1 MGKGTAMLTA
11 LPLIILA
18 VVEGNPR
25 SLLGPNKNKVDS
37 SQETDDEPMKMFLKN
52 EEDEVLKDDF
62 DIGSNNG
69 NNDYIGTS
77 DELIEQDSTYG
88 NNDHIGNSDYN
99 DFDLD
104 EEDEEDGPDD
114 LKEQNKP
121 DIQVLQDLSGER
133 NS

>member
-1 MGKGTAMLTA
+1 MGSKGTAMLTA

-25 SLLGPNKNKVDS
+25 SLLGPNKTKVES
-37 SQETDDEPMKMFLKN
+37 SQETVDEPMKIFLKD

-62 DIGSNNG
+62 DIGSNN
-69 NNDYIGTS
+69 
-77 DELIEQDSTYG
+77 
-88 NNDHIGNSDYN
+88 GNSDYN

-114 LKEQNKP
+114 LKEQ
-121 DIQVLQDLSGER
+121 DLVE
-133 NS
+133 NE

>member
-1 MGKGTAMLTA
+1 MGSKGTTMLTA

-18 VVEGNPR
+18 IVEGNPR
-25 SLLGPNKNKVDS
+25 SLLGPNKTKIDS
-37 SQETDDEPMKMFLKN
+37 SQETVDEPMKMFLKN

-88 NNDHIGNSDYN
+88 NDHIGNSDYN

-104 EEDEEDGPDD
+104 EEDEE
-114 LKEQNKP
+114 
-121 DIQVLQDLSGER
+121 
-133 NS
+133 

>member
-1 MGKGTAMLTA
+1 MGKGTTMLTA

-25 SLLGPNKNKVDS
+25 SLLGPNTTKVDS
-37 SQETDDEPMKMFLKN
+37 SQETVDEPMKIFLKD

-62 DIGSNNG
+62 DIGSN
-69 NNDYIGTS
+69 
-77 DELIEQDSTYG
+77 YG

-114 LKEQNKP
+114 LKEQ
-121 DIQVLQDLSGER
+121 DLVE
-133 NS
+133 NE

>member
-1 MGKGTAMLTA
+1 MGKGTAMLTWAA

-25 SLLGPNKNKVDS
+25 SLLGPNKTKVDS
-37 SQETDDEPMKMFLKN
+37 SQETVDEPMKMFLKN

-62 DIGSNNG
+62 DIGSNND
-69 NNDYIGTS
+69 NIGTS

-114 LKEQNKP
+114 LKEQ
-121 DIQVLQDLSGER
+121 DLVE
-133 NS
+133 NE

>member
-1 MGKGTAMLTA
+1 MGKGTTMLTA

-25 SLLGPNKNKVDS
+25 SLLGPNKTKVDS
-37 SQETDDEPMKMFLKN
+37 SQETVDEPMKMFLKN

-69 NNDYIGTS
+69 NNDYIG
-77 DELIEQDSTYG
+77 
-88 NNDHIGNSDYN
+88 NSDYN

-114 LKEQNKP
+114 LKEQ
-121 DIQVLQDLSGER
+121 D
-133 NS
+133 

>member
-1 MGKGTAMLTA
+1 MLTA

-25 SLLGPNKNKVDS
+25 SLLGPNKTKVES
-37 SQETDDEPMKMFLKN
+37 SQETVDEPMKMFLKN
-52 EEDEVLKDDF
+52 EEDEILKDDF

-77 DELIEQDSTYG
+77 DELIEQESTYG
-88 NNDHIGNSDYN
+88 NNDYIGNSDYN

-114 LKEQNKP
+114 LKEQ
-121 DIQVLQDLSGER
+121 DLVE
-133 NS
+133 NE

>member
-1 MGKGTAMLTA
+1 MGKGTAMLTWAA

-25 SLLGPNKNKVDS
+25 SLLGPNKTKVDS
-37 SQETDDEPMKMFLKN
+37 SQETVDEPMKMFLKN

-69 NNDYIGTS
+69 N
-77 DELIEQDSTYG
+77 
-88 NNDHIGNSDYN
+88 SDYN

-114 LKEQNKP
+114 LKEQ
-121 DIQVLQDLSGER
+121 DLVE
-133 NS
+133 NE